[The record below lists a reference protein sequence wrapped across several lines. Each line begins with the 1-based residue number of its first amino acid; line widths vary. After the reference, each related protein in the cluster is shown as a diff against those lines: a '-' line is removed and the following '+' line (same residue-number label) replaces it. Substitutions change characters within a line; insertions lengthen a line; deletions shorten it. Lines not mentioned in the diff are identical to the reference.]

1 MSCYFLFYRK
11 KKKMENMVYII
22 EEVNLVFVG
31 VIIGILSLV
40 VLVVFGSIC

>member
-1 MSCYFLFYRK
+1 
-11 KKKMENMVYII
+11 MENMVYII
-22 EEVNLVFVG
+22 EEVNLDFVG

>member
-1 MSCYFLFYRK
+1 
-11 KKKMENMVYII
+11 MENMVYII

>member
-1 MSCYFLFYRK
+1 
-11 KKKMENMVYII
+11 MVYII